1 MVWSWEFWEGF
12 EPEEWYYL
20 IYIYILNFTI
30 LDALVRMDYGE

>member
-1 MVWSWEFWEGF
+1 MVWSWEFGEDF

-20 IYIYILNFTI
+20 IYIYVLNLTI